1 MSGIEPITVYHFDD
15 ERFRAHAYTYYP
27 DEVLNEIARRVGDNL
42 DHEVLARLG
51 YVKPVRCR
59 DCELFNDY
67 HGKCHRPAFIIDA
80 HGNLY
85 FQGEGLMS
93 ATDADPDGFC
103 AWGKRREESE

>member
-1 MSGIEPITVYHFDD
+1 MSGIDPITVYHFDP
-15 ERFRAHAYTYYP
+15 EKIEVRAESVYP
-27 DEVLNEIARRVGDNL
+27 DSVLDEMARRVGAKL
-42 DHEVLARLG
+42 DEEILARLG

-59 DCELFNDY
+59 DCKLFNDY

-93 ATDADPDGFC
+93 ATDAEPDGYC
-103 AWGKRREESE
+103 AWGCRKEDK